1 MKIRKIKAR
10 GGHTLADI
18 SDKKKKKKLMEAYT
32 GGRIQKEKGQ
42 IKGDLNLG
50 NVWEQKKEKPGGG
63 EFTQGDIYKQE
74 REKLEGAYTG
84 GCIKTC

>member
-32 GGRIQKEKGQ
+32 EGRIQKEKEQ

-50 NVWEQKKEKPGGG
+50 NVWEQKKEKLGG

-74 REKLEGAYTG
+74 REKLAGAYTG
-84 GCIKTC
+84 EYIKTC

>member
-18 SDKKKKKKLMEAYT
+18 SDKKKKKKKLMEAYT
-32 GGRIQKEKGQ
+32 RGRIQKEKEQ

-50 NVWEQKKEKPGGG
+50 NV
-63 EFTQGDIYKQE
+63 
-74 REKLEGAYTG
+74 
-84 GCIKTC
+84 